1 MMRASDRDRERAVA
15 LLRARC
21 VEGYLSVDTF
31 EYRLGRVLGA
41 RSLAELRVLV
51 ADVGRH
57 RRMWPRWRAAW
68 TAPAARVPLP
78 AQGTIVVGRSRGCDV
93 VMPQPTVSRQ
103 HLELRALDGAWL
115 AVDLGS
121 SNGTWLTG
129 RRVGRARVTPGDELV
144 LGDCTVVLDLD
155 MCPAADRAQAHLD
168 RARARR
174 QAV

>member
-31 EYRLGRVLGA
+31 EYRLGRVLAA

-51 ADVGRH
+51 ADVA
-57 RRMWPRWRAAW
+57 RRRWTWPRRRAVRSC
-68 TAPAARVPLP
+68 TAAHRCALP
-78 AQGTIVVGRSRGCDV
+78 ARGTIVVGRSRGCDV
-93 VMPQPTVSRQ
+93 VMPQATVSRR

-121 SNGTWLTG
+121 SNGTWLMG
-129 RRVGRARVTPGDELV
+129 RRVGRARVSPGDELV
-144 LGDCTVVLDLD
+144 LGDCAVVLE
-155 MCPAADRAQAHLD
+155 PAGR
-168 RARARR
+168 
-174 QAV
+174 